1 MNGNLIKFFV
11 VLFVSYNPNGTNIMS
26 ISNKCYWSKEQNVI
40 DTIVFDNYMRLAIL
54 FSKFPIKKLSQLLL
68 LLFIN
73 PKTLIIALKVTRQ
86 IQDNTK

>member
-1 MNGNLIKFFV
+1 MNGNLVKFFV

-26 ISNKCYWSKEQNVI
+26 ISNKCYWFKEKNVI

-68 LLFIN
+68 LFIN
-73 PKTLIIALKVTRQ
+73 PKTLIIAPKVTRQ